1 MIEAI
6 ERVAAGEPEVIFAE
20 AVGSCTD
27 IAATTLRPLLR
38 GYPDRYRITPLTVV
52 THERPENDD
61 LRFLYDHQVAEADI
75 VVGRDV
81 AAEEWLAEVLGGKIA
96 AAGRRVPLD
105 YARYAAAEAAL
116 AWFNGRATVR
126 AVRPISP
133 AMLVGPL
140 LDRLAVEVPGIVH
153 LKLFAQC
160 DAGYLKAALTG
171 NDREPQVEGTL
182 DASPSREHEIV
193 LNVRALASPEE
204 LRGIVERELGRMNA
218 AITWQDVECFRPAAP
233 VPYWRE

>member
-1 MIEAI
+1 
-6 ERVAAGEPEVIFAE
+6 
-20 AVGSCTD
+20 
-27 IAATTLRPLLR
+27 
-38 GYPDRYRITPLTVV
+38 LTVV

-81 AAEEWLAEVLGGKIA
+81 GVAEWLAEVLGGKIA
-96 AAGRRVPLD
+96 AGARSVPLD

-140 LDRLAVEVPGIVH
+140 LDRLAAEVPGIVH

-171 NDREPQVEGTL
+171 NDREPRVEGAL
-182 DASPSREHEIV
+182 DASPSREHEIL
-193 LNVRALASPEE
+193 LNVRALVAPEE
-204 LRGIVERELGRMNA
+204 LRATVEREFGRLDGA
-218 AITWQDVECFRPAAP
+218 VAWQDVECFRPAAP